1 MFFKSIIEAF
11 QLLVGFDE
19 ELMSLI
25 GTSFYVAIISTSIAA
40 LIAFPIGIWFGLSNF
55 RGRNT
60 LDVILNTMLFF
71 PTVVIGNF
79 VYMLLTRHG
88 IFGSL
93 DLLFSRTAIIIG
105 QIILVAPLILTMV
118 ANSVRAA
125 DRRILM
131 TAFTLGAG
139 KVKSHLALLG
149 EVKGLILLAMF
160 AGFGRAISEVG
171 VAMMLGGNI
180 KGKTRTITTGMALL
194 TSQGDFAKATA
205 LGIVLLML
213 VFFINFLVY
222 NATHRRK
229 S

>member
-1 MFFKSIIEAF
+1 MFLKSIIEAF
-11 QLLVGFDE
+11 SLLVGFDKE
-19 ELMSLI
+19 VVSLI
-25 GTSFYVAIISTSIAA
+25 STSFYVATISTAIAS
-40 LIAFPIGIWFGLSNF
+40 LIAFPVGIWFGLADF
-55 RGRNT
+55 RGRKT
-60 LDVILNTMLFF
+60 FDIILNTMLFF

-79 VYMLLTRHG
+79 VYMLLTRRG
-88 IFGSL
+88 PFGQFELIFT
-93 DLLFSRTAIIIG
+93 RPAIIIG

-139 KVKSHLALLG
+139 KVKSHLTLLG

-194 TSQGDFAKATA
+194 TSQGEFAKATA
-205 LGIVLLML
+205 LGIVLLVI
-213 VFFINFLVY
+213 VFFINSLVY
-222 NATHRRK
+222 TATHHRK
-229 S
+229 E

>member
-1 MFFKSIIEAF
+1 MILKSIIDAF
-11 QLLVGFDE
+11 YLLFKLDKEV
-19 ELMSLI
+19 LSLI
-25 GTSFYVAIISTSIAA
+25 ETSFYVASISTLIAA
-40 LIAFPIGIWFGLSNF
+40 IIAFPIGIWFGLSEF
-55 RGRNT
+55 KGRKT

-88 IFGSL
+88 PFGRF
-93 DLLFSRTAIIIG
+93 DLLFSRPAIIIG
-105 QIILVAPLILTMV
+105 QVILVAPLILTMV
-118 ANSVRAA
+118 ANSVRSA
-125 DRRILM
+125 DRRILQ

-139 KVKSHLALLG
+139 QVKSHIALLG

-205 LGIVLLML
+205 LGIVLLVL
-213 VFFINFLVY
+213 VYIINFLVY
-222 NATHRRK
+222 TATHRQK